1 MGYQEAREARSES
14 RAARE
19 EIRQAGEIVAGKPF
33 FLQAKF
39 GDPNYAQLNQVWSSP
54 DKFLDLPKS
63 SSDAVRFYHAQ
74 EGYAMEKL
82 FWSQFGA
89 SKRPLLLNE
98 QMSQWAELHRIS
110 GATMKNVI
118 IRLWPTEPV
127 PDSYFSLVQ
136 RLVDAVPCID
146 AVKRSACIEGAWTA
160 FARVKTFWGKMKA
173 IDVAAKSPPKGKDR
187 PEPEH

>member
-1 MGYQEAREARSES
+1 MRRSFTRRE
-14 RAARE
+14 
-19 EIRQAGEIVAGKPF
+19 
-33 FLQAKF
+33 
-39 GDPNYAQLNQVWSSP
+39 
-54 DKFLDLPKS
+54 
-63 SSDAVRFYHAQ
+63 
-74 EGYAMEKL
+74 EGYATEKL

-110 GATMKNVI
+110 CAAMKNVI

-146 AVKRSACIEGAWTA
+146 AVKRSACIEGARMA
-160 FARVKTFWGKMKA
+160 FARVKAFWGKMKA
-173 IDVAAKSPPKGKDR
+173 IDVATKVHPKARTVRNRSIILKTS
-187 PEPEH
+187 